1 MAFKV
6 MSAIAAAV
14 IIGALAS
21 GAPPVANAQ
30 SAAMAVK
37 LPKQIIIASN
47 RVGGVANTMA
57 NGFAKVLTQ
66 YVGTKATVR
75 AVGNAAKWMGM
86 IKSGDIDLGM
96 TSVTELSWAY
106 WGTNAY
112 TGKPNRT
119 FALIALGRQQSWAF
133 MVPADSPVHTTD
145 QLKTWMRGKR
155 LSHKWINPVIDHLNL
170 AGLANLGF
178 KGGLE
183 EAGLT
188 AVPVSSYKVL
198 VNLWNQNKF
207 DVVGTPPGIPLVQRM
222 NAARK
227 VRFIP
232 MYTDAAAVARM
243 QKLEPAYYIGTQR
256 AGVPGVDKP
265 IQALTFDY
273 CIIARNSL
281 DKGVVQRVLETLY
294 AHQDDLG
301 KAHPLVKGWLPAD
314 KRWAGAHTV
323 IPYHPGAVEFYK
335 SKGLWPG
342 ALEARQA
349 ELVRRSKG

>member
-1 MAFKV
+1 MKL
-6 MSAIAAAV
+6 MTRLGTAAALV
-14 IIGALAS
+14 AAMGIS
-21 GAPPVANAQ
+21 APDKLVANAEAQ
-30 SAAMAVK
+30 EVK
-37 LPKQIIIASN
+37 LPRQIIIASN

-66 YVGTKATVR
+66 HSGTKATVR

-96 TSVTELSWAY
+96 TSVTELSWAF

-112 TGKPNRT
+112 KDKPNRT
-119 FALIALGRQQSWAF
+119 FSLVALGRSQAWAF

-145 QLKTWMRGKR
+145 QLKTWMKGKR

-178 KGGLE
+178 TGGLE
-183 EAGLT
+183 QAGLT

-198 VNLWNQNKF
+198 VNLWIQNKF

-222 NAARK
+222 NAGRK

-243 QKLEPAYYIGTQR
+243 QKVEPAYYIGNQR
-256 AGVPGVDKP
+256 AGVPGVEKP
-265 IQALTFDY
+265 LPALTFDY
-273 CIIARNSL
+273 CIIARNTL
-281 DKGVVQRVLETLY
+281 DGAVVRRVLETLY
-294 AHQDDLG
+294 DHQDELG
-301 KAHPLVKGWLPAD
+301 KTHPLVRGWLPANQ
-314 KRWAGAHTV
+314 RWAKDRTV
-323 IPYHPGAVEFYK
+323 MPYHPGAIDFYK
-335 SKGLWPG
+335 AKGLWDG
-342 ALEARQA
+342 KLDARQA

>member
-1 MAFKV
+1 MLPKGKFAL
-6 MSAIAAAV
+6 SAAAIV
-14 IIGALAS
+14 AGAAFAAPSSVLAAS
-21 GAPPVANAQ
+21 H
-30 SAAMAVK
+30 AMPVK
-37 LPKQIIIASN
+37 LPKQIVIASN

-66 YVGTKATVR
+66 HVGTKATVR

-112 TGKPNRT
+112 AGKPNRT
-119 FALIALGRQQSWAF
+119 FSLIALGRQQSWAF
-133 MVPADSPVHTTD
+133 MVPADSPIHTTD

-155 LSHKWINPVIDHLNL
+155 ISHKWINPVIDHLNL

-178 KGGLE
+178 TGGLAQ
-183 EAGLT
+183 AGLT

-198 VNLWNQNKF
+198 VNLWNQNRF

-222 NAARK
+222 NAGRK

-243 QKLEPAYYIGTQR
+243 QKVEPAYYIGTQR

-265 IQALTFDY
+265 LKALTFDY

-281 DKGVVQRVLETLY
+281 EKGVVERVLQTLY
-294 AHQDDLG
+294 AHQDELG
-301 KAHPLVKGWLPAD
+301 KAHPLVRGWLPAD
-314 KRWAGAHTV
+314 KRWAKEHTV
-323 IPYHPGAVEFYK
+323 IPYHPGAVHFYK
-335 SKGLWPG
+335 SQGLWTG
-342 ALEARQA
+342 ELDARQA

>member
-1 MAFKV
+1 MTYRTVSSFAL
-6 MSAIAAAV
+6 AV
-14 IIGALAS
+14 IAGTMLLGTVSA
-21 GAPPVANAQ
+21 ANAE
-30 SAAMAVK
+30 SGGMAVK

-112 TGKPNRT
+112 AGKPNRT
-119 FALIALGRQQSWAF
+119 FSLVALGRKQSWAF

-145 QLKTWMRGKR
+145 QLKTWMKGKR

-178 KGGLE
+178 AGGLE

-198 VNLWNQNKF
+198 VNLWNTNKF

-243 QKLEPAYYIGTQR
+243 QKVEPAYYISTQR

-273 CIIARNSL
+273 CIIARNNL

-301 KAHPLVKGWLPAD
+301 KSHPLVRGWLPAD

-323 IPYHPGAVEFYK
+323 MPYHPGAIAFYK
-335 SKGLWPG
+335 SKGLWTG
-342 ALEARQA
+342 DLEARQA